1 MKLTQH
7 EATLL
12 KTVLKK
18 ELDQLQQEDANLH
31 SAEDIAHDIY
41 LYANTK
47 EYEESLH
54 HLLKK
59 IHS

>member
-7 EATLL
+7 EATIL
-12 KTVLKK
+12 KTVLRK
-18 ELDQLQQEDANLH
+18 ELDQLQKEEATIH

-41 LYANTK
+41 LYANTR